1 MNATLTKEF
10 EGFAECCLELAR
22 SAETTE
28 RRARFIQMAHE
39 YQLATLLISEELSPA
54 AAGTS
59 PTLPGRVHLGE
70 QPRLRTTL
78 PRGDTLALKHKCL
91 APINKT
97 PTCGSATKGSGRRRT
112 GHVNKTEIDR
122 LLHSC
127 RAWLFRTL
135 ANALFDP
142 YRPELH
148 YMRGPGPKWRA
159 KYRRAR

>member
-1 MNATLTKEF
+1 MLFRTSAKRRDHGTSRTFHPNS
-10 EGFAECCLELAR
+10 AR
-22 SAETTE
+22 VS
-28 RRARFIQMAHE
+28 IS
-39 YQLATLLISEELSPA
+39 LATLLIYEELSSDLKDRRLLPA

-78 PRGDTLALKHKCL
+78 PRRDTLALKQQTFGVDKQNPNLWECD
-91 APINKT
+91 
-97 PTCGSATKGSGRRRT
+97 KGSERRRA

-122 LLHSC
+122 LLHRC

-135 ANALFDP
+135 ANGLFDV

-159 KYRRAR
+159 KHRRAW